1 MSGTYMNEKYP
12 LFNNNAADGNLNLQL
27 YLTSRERSPG
37 AFLAVNRPW
46 AVFEFYLRDDNAVDD
61 KGNSYIPLYF
71 TDETDRYVY
80 YTAVEFNREL
90 PDPSSW
96 YSLKNWPNL
105 MISGRNIIERRGSV
119 AEP

>member
-1 MSGTYMNEKYP
+1 
-12 LFNNNAADGNLNLQL
+12 
-27 YLTSRERSPG
+27 
-37 AFLAVNRPW
+37 LAINRPW

-71 TDETDRYVY
+71 TDEADRYVY
-80 YTAVEFNREL
+80 YTTLEFNREI

-105 MISGRNIIERRGSV
+105 MISGRNIIERRGSG